1 MGGERNRGEKAHT
14 HTNELKLMETSIVDG
29 QRMHSNES
37 GRKTK
42 NEGGDDV
49 LKSE

>member
-1 MGGERNRGEKAHT
+1 
-14 HTNELKLMETSIVDG
+14 METSIVDG

-37 GRKTK
+37 GRKIE